1 MQVDVHAVHFTADQ
15 KLVSFVEN
23 KLDKLTLFYDNIVR
37 SEVYLKLDN
46 TTTENKIAEIRITIP
61 GKELFAKR
69 TDRSFEGAADAA
81 VEALRRQIRKE
92 KTRLQ
97 KSTVGQ

>member
-37 SEVYLKLDN
+37 SEVFLKLDN

>member
-1 MQVDVHAVHFTADQ
+1 MQVNVHAVHFTADQ
-15 KLVSFVEN
+15 KLVTFVEN
-23 KLDKLTLFYDNIVR
+23 KLDKLTLFYDHIVR

-46 TTTENKIAEIRITIP
+46 TSTENKVAEIRITIP

-69 TDRSFEGAADAA
+69 TDRTFEGAADAA

-97 KSTVGQ
+97 KTSVGL